1 MMLTCPPSSLAATM
15 SRDREN
21 KVSLKHRLFMV
32 EVASAD
38 HLSARLGC
46 HHTAAMQNAEF
57 CMYDFK
63 KKIIAHLSIPVPDP
77 IYPRRGSRGAGT
89 RLFV

>member
-21 KVSLKHRLFMV
+21 KVSLKSQALTILV
-32 EVASAD
+32 PA
-38 HLSARLGC
+38 L
-46 HHTAAMQNAEF
+46 AAIILQNAKF

-77 IYPRRGSRGAGT
+77 IYLRRGSRGAGT